1 MSRQTKRR
9 STPTWVV
16 PVAIVTVAVLLIVLV
31 VALGRESKTPE
42 DDHDISVSAPD
53 APTEVQGPEQQD
65 FSAAER
71 RDAADLMAVG
81 RVDAPVVL
89 VVFSDYQCPFCA
101 QWSQE
106 TLPLMMEQVEAGDLR
121 VEWRDVNV
129 FGAASERAARASFA
143 AAQQDAFWEYH
154 DALFAGG
161 EIRSERALGDQA
173 LSDLA
178 EDLGLDVEQFIHDFE
193 SEQTAAEI
201 ADNAQLGLDLGAYST
216 PAFILGGQ
224 PIVGAQPSDVFVDA
238 FDQALAAAE

>member
-1 MSRQTKRR
+1 MSRQTKHR
-9 STPTWVV
+9 STPPWAV
-16 PVAIVTVAVLLIVLV
+16 PVAIITAAVLLIALV
-31 VALGRESKTPE
+31 VALGRQSEAPE
-42 DDHDISVSAPD
+42 VDHGIPGSAPD
-53 APTEVQGPEQQD
+53 TPTEVQGPEQQD
-65 FSAAER
+65 LSTVER
-71 RDAADLMAVG
+71 RDDADLMAVG

-106 TLPLMMEQVEAGDLR
+106 TLPLMFEQVESGDLR

-129 FGAASERAARASFA
+129 FGAASERAARASLA

-154 DALFAGG
+154 DALFAEG
-161 EIRSERALGDQA
+161 EIRSERALSEQA
-173 LSDLA
+173 LTALA
-178 EDLGLDVEQFIHDFE
+178 EDLGLDVEQFTHDIE

-201 ADNAQLGLDLGAYST
+201 ADNAQLGLDIGAYST

-224 PIVGAQPSDVFVDA
+224 PIVGAQPSDVFLDA